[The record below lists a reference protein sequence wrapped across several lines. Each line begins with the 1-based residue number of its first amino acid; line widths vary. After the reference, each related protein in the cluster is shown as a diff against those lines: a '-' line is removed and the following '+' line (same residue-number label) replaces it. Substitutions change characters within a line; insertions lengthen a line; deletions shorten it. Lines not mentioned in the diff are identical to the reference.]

1 MDDERI
7 RLVGTEVLSQ
17 AWGTL
22 TRATLDYRRAD
33 GSWDTLSRE
42 IYDHGNAATILLF
55 DPARRTVLLTRQY
68 RHPVSLNGDPAW
80 LLEACAGLLD
90 PGEDRL
96 TAIMREALE
105 ETGHQPRDV
114 EFLFDGYMSPGS
126 LTERL
131 SFFVGHYDDAT
142 KLAAGGGLADE
153 GEEIELL
160 ELTLDDA
167 LGLIRSGGIIDTKT
181 VTLLYWLALNR

>member
-7 RLVGTEVLSQ
+7 RLVGTEVLSK

-22 TRATLDYRRAD
+22 SRATLDYRRAD
-33 GSWDTLSRE
+33 GSWHTQSRE
-42 IYDHGNAATILLF
+42 IYDHGNAAAIMLF
-55 DPARRTVLLTRQY
+55 DPVRRTVLLIRQY

-80 LLEACAGLLD
+80 LLEACAGLID
-90 PGEDRL
+90 DGEDKL
-96 TAIMREALE
+96 AAVMREALE

-114 EFLFDGYMSPGS
+114 QFLFDGYMSPGS
-126 LTERL
+126 LTEKL
-131 SFFVGHYDDAT
+131 SFFVGHYDGTT
-142 KLAAGGGLADE
+142 KIADGGGLVAE

-160 ELTLDDA
+160 ELSLDDA

-181 VTLLYWLALNR
+181 ITLLHWLALNR